1 MASVHTVHPTAEGRT
16 IKVAVAGKTGSGKTT
31 VSALLALSG
40 AAGGRRTLAVDTDV
54 NPNLGLSLGLGHEA
68 VESARAVPR
77 ALVSGRGGGSVT
89 TSQVI
94 RGYGLVAPSGVTL
107 LHAMPRSDEPG
118 GCCCPAHAS
127 ARGLLAS
134 VLDDEANLTVI
145 DLEAGLD
152 HLERS
157 SGTVA
162 HVDRLVVVVEPS
174 RKSEVTAA
182 RTVALARAH
191 GIEGCVLVANKGD
204 AGDGDVA
211 GFTAVARRL
220 GVPLAGT
227 VPHTPGIADAD
238 RAGAG
243 LSLAQGG
250 LGAAVGG
257 ILGSLA

>member
-1 MASVHTVHPTAEGRT
+1 MEGRT

-31 VSALLALSG
+31 VSALLALAG
-40 AAGGRRTLAVDTDV
+40 AARGRRTLAVDTDV

-89 TSQVI
+89 TSQVL
-94 RGYGLVAPSGVTL
+94 RGYGLAAPSGVTL

-134 VLDDEANLTVI
+134 VLDDEADLTVI

-162 HVDRLVVVVEPS
+162 HVARLVVVLEPS

-182 RTVALARAH
+182 RIVALARAH
-191 GIEGCVLVANKGD
+191 GIEGCVLVANKG
-204 AGDGDVA
+204 GDGDEA
-211 GFTAVARRL
+211 DFTAVARRL

-243 LSLAQGG
+243 LSLAQGR
-250 LGAAVGG
+250 LGAAVEA